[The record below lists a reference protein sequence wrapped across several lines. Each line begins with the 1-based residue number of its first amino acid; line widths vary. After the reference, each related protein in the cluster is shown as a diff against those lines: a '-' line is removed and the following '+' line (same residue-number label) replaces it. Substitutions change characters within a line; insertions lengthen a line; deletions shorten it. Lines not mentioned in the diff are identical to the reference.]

1 MSYYFDMFFW
11 SASSLSTAM
20 KKAQEVVAAC
30 CTTECMRQTLE
41 DNIYY
46 APSIR
51 MLANVENWRMA
62 VQADSTWLYRLFT
75 FRFVYWK
82 EHNLLGMVG
91 TLPKNG
97 PKATGAVYFQNSCD
111 QDYDLKTWPAKI
123 PFFKKRTKKF
133 ASLLDM
139 SPKDAFDALLQEKF
153 IDEESIQ
160 DIVNEDGCNSDNAQ
174 YYVLSALYKDIFGTL
189 QLDDWL
195 WGKEN
200 DAFQR
205 FSLCGIHTIEQQ
217 YELERYLKNLV
228 IAQVGNLGQKEV
240 MYIPLTLSSQD
251 NPSAYTMVFR
261 YEYDYY
267 KGESMD
273 HEKAKAVIQNVVEQ
287 YLKTNDGKRF
297 AERHNGRPNW
307 LDAVCAVPAMEFTK
321 AGLSLLKREAYCDAV
336 VLDAESSFGD

>member
-1 MSYYFDMFFW
+1 MSYYFDMCFW

-123 PFFKKRTKKF
+123 PFFKVG
-133 ASLLDM
+133 S
-139 SPKDAFDALLQEKF
+139 
-153 IDEESIQ
+153 
-160 DIVNEDGCNSDNAQ
+160 
-174 YYVLSALYKDIFGTL
+174 
-189 QLDDWL
+189 QLP
-195 WGKEN
+195 E
-200 DAFQR
+200 
-205 FSLCGIHTIEQQ
+205 
-217 YELERYLKNLV
+217 
-228 IAQVGNLGQKEV
+228 
-240 MYIPLTLSSQD
+240 
-251 NPSAYTMVFR
+251 
-261 YEYDYY
+261 
-267 KGESMD
+267 
-273 HEKAKAVIQNVVEQ
+273 
-287 YLKTNDGKRF
+287 
-297 AERHNGRPNW
+297 
-307 LDAVCAVPAMEFTK
+307 
-321 AGLSLLKREAYCDAV
+321 
-336 VLDAESSFGD
+336 